1 MKVHDSEILLSAEG
15 VAKSFGPRQVLR
27 DISMRVK
34 EGQIVGICGENGAG
48 KSTLL
53 RILMGLLPPDAGTVE
68 CRAVKGYCPQQ
79 LQLFDQLTV
88 DEHFSYYARAYGGAL
103 TDPAVRRG
111 RTEELKDL
119 LRMRTVN
126 GQQVR
131 QLSGGTQQKLN
142 LALALLHDPQ
152 LLILDEPYSGFD
164 WDTYLQF
171 WTLASELRD
180 RGKGILI
187 VSHLVYDRSQFDV
200 ICTLENGG
208 LACSPH
214 DS

>member
-1 MKVHDSEILLSAEG
+1 MNTNEAKTLLAAAG
-15 VAKSFGPRQVLR
+15 VDKSYGQRQVLR
-27 DISMRVK
+27 DIHLRVR

-53 RILMGLLPPDAGTVE
+53 RILMGLLQPDAGTVE
-68 CRAVKGYCPQQ
+68 CRAAKGYCPQQ

-88 DEHFSYYARAYGGAL
+88 DEHFAYYARAYGGAL
-103 TDPAVRRG
+103 MNPGVRNR
-111 RTEELKDL
+111 RIEELRDL
-119 LRMRTVN
+119 LRMRSVN

-142 LALALLHDPQ
+142 LALAMLHDPP

-164 WDTYLQF
+164 WETYLQF
-171 WTLASELRD
+171 WAVAADLRE
-180 RGKGILI
+180 RRKGILI
-187 VSHLVYDRSQFDV
+187 VSHLVYDRSQFDL

-208 LACSPH
+208 LTCSPQ